1 MSKFQMA
8 KWQLYPLECP
18 VKPCLLVSHM
28 PDLRIFLDQTFARS
42 GGEMAFEDFMAMALY
57 DPEIGYYTSHISDV
71 GGRSGDFATSATL
84 SGALGKA
91 IAGWIRE
98 QIGELGWSG
107 PTHLIEVGGGN
118 GSLAASVLHSLG
130 WWQRRRMRYHLVE
143 ISPRLR
149 EKQRE
154 RLARYRVTWHTEI
167 ASALREAQGKALIFS
182 NELVDAFP
190 AKCLR
195 WNADEGAWQEI
206 YVSYD
211 AAAGLKE
218 VFRDCPRG
226 ITPDI
231 YTSMVLPERADGQR
245 IEVLPSFRRWLS
257 DMSHDLKSGA
267 MLTIDYGCENAG
279 SVYHRRPGG
288 TMRAYYRH
296 ERIEGGGV
304 YLRIGKQDLTTDVN
318 FEDLVRWGEA
328 LGFESAALTSQG
340 EFLARHGSGGDLMAG
355 EGAGDAFQ
363 VLTQRRLE

>member
-1 MSKFQMA
+1 
-8 KWQLYPLECP
+8 
-18 VKPCLLVSHM
+18 
-28 PDLRIFLDQTFARS
+28 
-42 GGEMAFEDFMAMALY
+42 MAFEDFMAMALY
-57 DPEIGYYTSHISDV
+57 DPEIGYYTSHISDL

-98 QIGELGWSG
+98 QIADPGWKG
-107 PTHLIEVGGGN
+107 PVHLIEVGGGN
-118 GSLAASVLHSLG
+118 GALASSVLRSLG

-154 RLARYRVTWHTEI
+154 RLARYNVTWHTEM
-167 ASALREAQGKALIFS
+167 ASALREAGGRALIFS

-190 AKCLR
+190 AKWLR
-195 WNADEGAWQEI
+195 RYAASGVWQEI
-206 YVSYD
+206 YVRCD
-211 AAAGLKE
+211 AAVGLKE
-218 VFRDCPRG
+218 VFRDCPTG

-231 YTSMVLPERADGQR
+231 YSAMALSEPADAQR
-245 IEVLPSFRRWLS
+245 IEVLPSFRRWLG
-257 DMSHDLKSGA
+257 DMSLDWNAGA
-267 MLTIDYGCENAG
+267 MLTIDYGGKNAE

-304 YLRIGKQDLTTDVN
+304 YARIGKQDLTADVN
-318 FEDLVRWGEA
+318 FGDLVKWGEA
-328 LGFESAALTSQG
+328 LGFEGATLTSQG

-363 VLTQRRLE
+363 VLTQRKLE